1 MGRVKAWLME
11 QREKEQNETCS
22 VCEGEGVVAYDYP
35 MPHNSS
41 RDVGYLD
48 TRTETCETCNGSGE
62 IESTGENDDE
72 Q

>member
-11 QREKEQNETCS
+11 QQEKEQNETCS